1 MKEKYYTIAAENGVH
16 ARPDGYLVKKASEF
30 RSEIS
35 ISCNGK
41 TASAKKLFALM
52 KLGIKKGDTIHISV
66 TGSDE
71 EVASQTIFSF
81 IEENF

>member
-1 MKEKYYTIAAENGVH
+1 
-16 ARPDGYLVKKASEF
+16 
-30 RSEIS
+30 
-35 ISCNGK
+35 
-41 TASAKKLFALM
+41 M